1 MVNIENN
8 EKFITMEKSSI
19 VSDGAVTVRTYSN

>member
-8 EKFITMEKSSI
+8 EKFITMEKSGM
-19 VSDGAVTVRTYSN
+19 VSEGAVRTYSN